1 MRKQKKH
8 SVADSKRPFTG
19 EPGKSFSA
27 QSDFSESENRPAGDD
42 GKTPGNAKKEIS
54 GAWILLFLLGLLI
67 LLVVQH
73 WFRQ

>member
-8 SVADSKRPFTG
+8 FVADSKRPLTVV
-19 EPGKSFSA
+19 PAKSFSA
-27 QSDFSESENRPAGDD
+27 PSDSSESGRHLAGDD
-42 GKTPGNAKKEIS
+42 GKAPGNAKKEFS